1 MALIFC
7 DSFDP
12 YSQAYIQSK
21 WTSVFNF
28 NTANQGLQLNSSN
41 QRTGA
46 QCGAVTGNGAF
57 KTIKNS
63 TFWTC
68 GAAFNFQQYG
78 GGIAFSHVGTIQVQW
93 QIQPDGTIAVYSG
106 PHGLNPGVLLG
117 QTNPSVAIT
126 LGRYY
131 YIEFQSSINQSN
143 GTAIVRINGQ
153 VVLSLSSVNTSP
165 NGDNVADM
173 LQLFGPGGTSFVYV
187 DDLYVTD
194 NTGVAANQSFLGDVK
209 IGLIMPASSGDFS
222 QWTPISG
229 STNYLMVNEVPPDGD
244 ATYVDAV
251 MPGGGSGPTDTY
263 FFQTVSPGLV
273 ILAIQT
279 NIMARKDDVG
289 NRALSL
295 VTRFGGANSVADP
308 TGRFVN
314 ETYIDYLNQQDVNPL
329 TSAQWTPAD
338 LNNAQFGYQLIA

>member
-1 MALIFC
+1 MSLIFC
-7 DSFDP
+7 DSFDH

-28 NTANQGLQLNSSN
+28 NTANQGLQLDSTH
-41 QRTGA
+41 QRTGI
-46 QCGAVTGNGAF
+46 QCAAFTGNGAF

-63 TFWTC
+63 SLWTC

-78 GGIAFSHVGTIQVQW
+78 GGVAFTHIGTIQVQW
-93 QIQPDGTIAVYSG
+93 QIQSDGTIAVFSG

-117 QTNPSVAIT
+117 QTDPAVAIT

-131 YIEFQSSINQSN
+131 YIEFQATINQSG
-143 GTAIVRINGQ
+143 GTAVVRINGQ
-153 VVLSLSSVNTSP
+153 VVLSLAGANTSP
-165 NGDNVADM
+165 NGDNVADV
-173 LQLFGPGGTSFVYV
+173 LQIQGPGGTSFVFV

-194 NTGVAANQSFLGDVK
+194 NSGTANQSFLGDVQ
-209 IGLIMPASSGDFS
+209 IGLIMPAAAGDYS
-222 QWTPISG
+222 QWTPVG
-229 STNYLMVNEVPPDGD
+229 GTTHYLLVNEIPPDGD

-251 MPGGGSGPTDTY
+251 APGAGPFPIDSY
-263 FFQTVSPGLV
+263 FFQTVNPNLV

-295 VTRFGGANSVADP
+295 LTRFGGADSLADS

-329 TSAQWTPAD
+329 TSVQWTPTD
-338 LNNAQFGYQLIA
+338 LNQAQFGYQLIS